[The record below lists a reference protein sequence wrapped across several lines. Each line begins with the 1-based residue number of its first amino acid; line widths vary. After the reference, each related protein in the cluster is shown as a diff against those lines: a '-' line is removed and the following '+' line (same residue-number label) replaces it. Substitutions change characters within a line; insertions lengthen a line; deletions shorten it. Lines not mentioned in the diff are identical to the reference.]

1 MLFGRFQVRVREVFC
16 VCYCVL
22 ESLVCSHSCHHD
34 SLGQAL
40 GLRDHEDPNGWKIC
54 TAASHFPDE
63 NFQASGYW
71 PIDGNHAALEEAG
84 VPASRWNLLYP
95 LLPYDV

>member
-1 MLFGRFQVRVREVFC
+1 MTATAWRAVAQV
-16 VCYCVL
+16 
-22 ESLVCSHSCHHD
+22 
-34 SLGQAL
+34 L
-40 GLRDHEDPNGWKIC
+40 GLQDHEDPNGFKIA
-54 TAASHFPDE
+54 TAESRWGDQ

-71 PIDGNHAALEEAG
+71 PIDGHHSALEEAG